1 MPNTKRAEVPFGD
14 NLTPP
19 QRVSRMLEIID
30 DLLPLADLSQE
41 GFYASDTRE
50 EATAYA
56 AALGRAGSKL
66 PPSFQNDH
74 PEIDWAALEDLRRIS
89 FHDGIDVLMLRDQL
103 QRVLPTLQAMLENFL
118 DETPTT
124 EPEP

>member
-1 MPNTKRAEVPFGD
+1 MPNKKRVDVPFGE

-41 GFYASDTRE
+41 EFYASDTRE
-50 EATAYA
+50 EAAAYA

-66 PPSFQNDH
+66 PLSFRNDH
-74 PEIDWAALEDLRRIS
+74 PEIDWAALEDFRQTS
-89 FHDGIDVLMLRDQL
+89 FHDGIDVLMLRDRL
-103 QRVLPTLQAMLENFL
+103 QQVLPALQAQLENFL
-118 DETPTT
+118 AGMTAES
-124 EPEP
+124 EL